1 MNRGVYVV
9 SLIFIAVVVGV
20 PLITVG
26 LDPQG
31 SLYDLFRLGIDL
43 EGGTSLIY
51 ELRPPSPDA
60 EPPLA
65 TEAKRVILGRIDPQ
79 GTRGYI
85 VRPIGKRR
93 LEIVLPGRRTEL
105 KVMSVE
111 ALTEADLKAGAA
123 QASEELKAFAGGSR
137 LVIRL
142 KPPLYL
148 DDVRNR
154 IQEETRQGPA
164 GEAPAWRVL
173 GAKASGD
180 QYEEIAVWL
189 TLTPSDKEGIA
200 RWEDLIR
207 RALRTQRD
215 VSRVKR
221 LVKQAG
227 FLEFRIVADRVKD
240 RDKANFDRLV
250 RLKQA
255 GQPPDNPRY
264 RWYPMKK
271 GYERYRDGALD
282 AWNFVYVVDEETKT
296 VEVLVDVGD
305 GQDVTGQDL
314 SRARGDTQDG
324 YPIVHFWM
332 EPKAEARFAR
342 LTQPENKGRQLGIIL
357 DDVIQSAPVLRA
369 QLSKGGIIEGYANNV
384 RERDDVVTIL
394 NSGQLAA
401 SLGDPIAERTVGPE
415 LGRDNIEKGMKA
427 MIIGLALVVAFMA
440 VYYLFAGLV
449 ADVALM
455 LNLVLIVCI
464 MHWMHQSWTLPGIA
478 GLILTMGMAVDANVL
493 IYERLREEKGREGSL
508 GFALKRAYSRAFR
521 TILDSN
527 LTTLIPA
534 FILLLPQLAT
544 EEVKGFA
551 IVIIV
556 GILSSMFA
564 ALIVTRMIFETVI
577 GFGVVKKMTMLQLF
591 RAPNI
596 NWMRLAR
603 VAIVVSGVLVLAGA
617 IAFYKRGDS
626 KYDIEFTGGTQVELA
641 LRVPQGQS
649 EVGIEEV
656 RRRVTAALGPGATVQ
671 ELQYEQSAIRHE
683 EGAETSARLNRFL
696 ISVATSAGAAAN
708 EASVK
713 ASLSDAFV
721 ELRPESRTGAAEA
734 RASEITEDLI
744 RTRLLET
751 KATAVG
757 VTPGPESPE
766 ATAGVRFIPPEY
778 RQYFGKIRLAVTLAP
793 PRTLQEV
800 RRRIDVFLRDRYPN
814 LTNTLYRVDG
824 VRAAERA
831 AEYVSCEVWIA
842 EDFKGSRGNMPAPTF
857 WTEVVRSSLGAEE
870 AFASTTSFEP
880 TMAAEAWNKAVIAI
894 VFSLLAIILYMWF
907 RFAKAGYGVAAVVAL
922 VHDVFITLGAVA
934 CTAAVAAWWTGNPL
948 LITDMRIN
956 LPMVGAFLTLIGYS
970 VNDTV
975 VVFDRIRENR
985 GKFGELS
992 VDVVNRSI
1000 NQTLSRT
1007 IWTSATTIVTVA
1019 VLYVLGGTASTVHGF
1034 SFVLTL
1040 GIVVGTYSS
1049 VAIAS
1054 PLLVLR
1060 GYLFRVYVWAFPV
1073 LGFLVLG
1080 YYAAVWQSP
1089 QQFFGT
1095 WVGWVWAGVQ
1105 IAWIVLV
1112 TWALWAYAYG
1122 RPWGL
1127 KEKAPWLATVLAVL
1141 GLLMVPALVVF
1152 CLLLL
1157 FMPKEMVWEAPAA
1170 VRILT
1175 TLPASYALYQ
1185 LVWGTTRQKPQK
1197 K

>member
-20 PLITVG
+20 PLIVIGT
-26 LDPQG
+26 DPQG

-60 EPPLA
+60 DPPSA
-65 TEAKRVILGRIDPQ
+65 TEAKQVILGRIDPQ

-85 VRPIGKRR
+85 VRPIGERR

-105 KVMSVE
+105 KVMRVE
-111 ALTEADLKAGAA
+111 PVTEADLAA
-123 QASEELKAFAGGSR
+123 MARPPEDQQAFVGGCR
-137 LVIRL
+137 LMIRL

-154 IQEETRQGPA
+154 IQEEFRQSGA
-164 GEAPAWRVL
+164 DQASAWRVV

-189 TLTPSDKEGIA
+189 PIAPSDKEGIA
-200 RWEDLIR
+200 RWEELIQ

-240 RDKANFDRLV
+240 RDKANFDRIV

-255 GQPPDNPRY
+255 GHAPDNPRY

-324 YPIVHFWM
+324 YPIVRFWM

-369 QLSKGGIIEGYANNV
+369 QLSKGGIIEGYANKV

-415 LGRDNIEKGMKA
+415 LGRDNIEKGTKA
-427 MIIGLALVVAFMA
+427 MIIGLALVVVFIAG
-440 VYYLFAGLV
+440 YYLFAGIV
-449 ADVALM
+449 ADIGLL
-455 LNLVLIVCI
+455 LNLTLIVCI

-478 GLILTMGMAVDANVL
+478 GLILTMGMSVDANVL
-493 IYERLREEKGREGSL
+493 IFERLREEKGREGSL

-521 TILDSN
+521 TILDAN
-527 LTTLIPA
+527 ITTLIPA

-556 GILSSMFA
+556 GILSSMFV

-577 GFGVVKKMTMLQLF
+577 GFGVVKKMTMLQLV
-591 RAPNI
+591 RSPNV

-603 VAIVVSGVLVLAGA
+603 PAIVVSGVLVLAGA
-617 IAFYKRGDS
+617 IAFYNRDDS

-683 EGAETSARLNRFL
+683 EGEETSRRLNRFL
-696 ISVATSAGAAAN
+696 ISVAASAGAAAN

-713 ASLSDAFV
+713 AALTDTFGD
-721 ELRPESRTGAAEA
+721 LRPESRTGEAEA
-734 RASEITEDLI
+734 RVSEITEDLI
-744 RTRLLET
+744 RARLLET
-751 KATAVG
+751 KTTAIG

-766 ATAGVRFIPPEY
+766 TTAGVRFIPPAY
-778 RQYFGKIRLAVTLAP
+778 RQYLGKIRLAVTLAP

-831 AEYVSCEVWIA
+831 GEYDSCEVWIA
-842 EDFKGSRGNMPAPTF
+842 EDFNGSRGNMPAPAF
-857 WTEVVRSSLGAEE
+857 WTDVARLSLGAEE

-894 VFSLLAIILYMWF
+894 VFSMLAIILYMWF
-907 RFAKAGYGVAAVVAL
+907 RFAKVGYGVAAVAAL
-922 VHDVFITLGAVA
+922 VHDVFIALGAVA
-934 CTAAVAAWWTGNPL
+934 CTAAVAAWWTGNPF

-970 VNDTV
+970 LNDTI

-1007 IWTSATTIVTVA
+1007 IWTSLTTLVVVG
-1019 VLYVLGGTASTVHGF
+1019 VLYMRGGTASTLHGF
-1034 SFVLTL
+1034 SFVLML
-1040 GIVVGTYSS
+1040 GILVGTYSS

-1054 PLLVLR
+1054 SILVLR
-1060 GYLFRVYVWAFPV
+1060 GYLFRAYTWAFPIFGL
-1073 LGFLVLG
+1073 LGLG
-1080 YYAAVWQSP
+1080 YYAAVRQSP
-1089 QQFFGT
+1089 LEFFGT
-1095 WVGWVWAGVQ
+1095 WVGWVWTGTQ
-1105 IAWIVLV
+1105 ILWIVLA
-1112 TWALWAYAYG
+1112 TWALWAFAYE

-1127 KEKAPWLATVLAVL
+1127 KEKAPWLATALAVL
-1141 GLLMVPALVVF
+1141 GLLMVPASVVF
-1152 CLLLL
+1152 CLLML
-1157 FMPKEMVWEAPAA
+1157 FAGWVGPA
-1170 VRILT
+1170 VSNVLM
-1175 TLPASYALYQ
+1175 TLPVSYALYQ
-1185 LVWGTTRQKPQK
+1185 LVWGTARQKPRK

>member
-20 PLITVG
+20 PLILIGT
-26 LDPQG
+26 DPQG
-31 SLYDLFRLGIDL
+31 SLSDLFRLGIDL

-85 VRPIGKRR
+85 VRPVGKRR

-123 QASEELKAFAGGSR
+123 QAPEELEPFAGGSR

-154 IQEETRQGPA
+154 IQEETRQGLV

-189 TLTPSDKEGIA
+189 PLTPSDKEGIA
-200 RWEDLIR
+200 RWEDLIQ

-240 RDKANFDRLV
+240 RDKANFDHIV

-255 GQPPDNPRY
+255 GHPPDNPRY

-271 GYERYRDGALD
+271 GYGRYRDGALD
-282 AWNFVYVVDEETKT
+282 AWNFVYVVDEETQT

-314 SRARGDTQDG
+314 SRARGDTDDDG
-324 YPIVHFWM
+324 YPAVRFWM

-342 LTQPENKGRQLGIIL
+342 LTRPENKGRQLAIIL
-357 DDVIQSAPVLRA
+357 DDVIQSAPVLKA
-369 QLSKGGIIEGYANNV
+369 QLSKGGIISGYRNNV
-384 RERDDVVTIL
+384 RERDEVVTIL

-415 LGRDNIEKGMKA
+415 LGRDNVEKGTKA
-427 MIIGLALVVAFMA
+427 MLVGLALVVVFMA

-449 ADVALM
+449 ADFALM
-455 LNLVLIVCI
+455 LNLALIVCI

-478 GLILTMGMAVDANVL
+478 GLILTMGMSVDANVL
-493 IYERLREEKGREGSL
+493 IFERLREEKGREGSL

-521 TILDSN
+521 TILDAN
-527 LTTLIPA
+527 VTTLIPA

-544 EEVKGFA
+544 EEVRGFA
-551 IVIIV
+551 IVIVV
-556 GILSSMFA
+556 GILTSMFV
-564 ALIVTRMIFETVI
+564 ALIVTRMIFEGALKI
-577 GFGVVKKMTMLQLF
+577 GLVKQIKMF
-591 RAPNI
+591 RLIRSPNV

-603 VAIVVSGVLVLAGA
+603 PAIVISGVLVLVGA
-617 IAFYKRGDS
+617 IAFFKRGDS

-656 RRRVTAALGPGATVQ
+656 RRRVTSALGPGATVQ
-671 ELQYEQSAIRHE
+671 KLQYEQAGVRHVEGE
-683 EGAETSARLNRFL
+683 EAAPRLNRFL
-696 ISVATSAGAAAN
+696 ISVSSSSGGAAAN
-708 EASVK
+708 ETTVK
-713 ASLSDAFV
+713 AALTETFAD
-721 ELRPESRTGAAEA
+721 LRPESRTGEA
-734 RASEITEDLI
+734 DVKASEITEDLL
-744 RTRLLET
+744 RGVLLGA
-751 KATAVG
+751 KAPGAG
-757 VTPGPESPE
+757 GAEKAAGPEAE
-766 ATAGVRFIPPEY
+766 GGVRFIPPAY
-778 RQYFGKIRLAVTLAP
+778 RQYLGKIRLVVNLAP
-793 PRTLQEV
+793 PRTLQEI

-814 LTNTLYRVDG
+814 LTGTLYRVEG
-824 VRAAERA
+824 VRPGERA
-831 AEYVSCEVWIA
+831 GEYASCEVWIA
-842 EDFKGSRGNMPAPTF
+842 EDFKGSRGNMPAPAF
-857 WTEVVRSSLGAEE
+857 WTDMARLSLGAEE

-894 VFSLLAIILYMWF
+894 VFSLIAIVLYMWF
-907 RFAKAGYGVAAVVAL
+907 RFAKVGYGVAAVAAL

-1007 IWTSATTIVTVA
+1007 IWTSLTTLVVVGI
-1019 VLYVLGGTASTVHGF
+1019 LYMRGGTASTIHGF

-1040 GIVVGTYSS
+1040 GVIVGTYSS
-1049 VAIAS
+1049 MAIAS
-1054 PLLVLR
+1054 PILVLR

-1105 IAWIVLV
+1105 IAWIVLA
-1112 TWALWAYAYG
+1112 TWALWAFAYK

-1127 KEKAPWLATVLAVL
+1127 KEKAPWLATALAGL

-1152 CLLLL
+1152 CLLML
-1157 FMPKEMVWEAPAA
+1157 FAPERTAWAGPAA
-1170 VRILT
+1170 VRALT

-1185 LVWGTTRQKPQK
+1185 LVWGAAPRK

>member
-9 SLIFIAVVVGV
+9 SLIFIAVVVGI
-20 PLITVG
+20 PLIVIGT
-26 LDPQG
+26 DPQG

-60 EPPLA
+60 SPPSA
-65 TEAKRVILGRIDPQ
+65 AEAKHVILGRIDPQ

-123 QASEELKAFAGGSR
+123 QAPEEVKPFAGGSR

-154 IQEETRQGPA
+154 IQEESRQGTP
-164 GEAPAWRVL
+164 GEATAWRVL

-189 TLTPSDKEGIA
+189 PLVPSDKEGIA
-200 RWEDLIR
+200 RWEDLIQ

-250 RLKQA
+250 RLKQD
-255 GQPPDNPRY
+255 GHPPDNPRY

-282 AWNFVYVVDEETKT
+282 AWNFVYVVDKETKT

-357 DDVIQSAPVLRA
+357 DDVVQSAPVLKA

-415 LGRDNIEKGMKA
+415 LGRDNIERGMKA
-427 MIIGLALVVAFMA
+427 MAIGLALVVAFMA
-440 VYYLFAGLV
+440 GYYLFAGIV
-449 ADVALM
+449 ADIALL
-455 LNLVLIVCI
+455 LNLLLIICI

-564 ALIVTRMIFETVI
+564 ALIVARMILE
-577 GFGVVKKMTMLQLF
+577 GALALGLAKKMTMLQLF

-617 IAFYKRGDS
+617 IAFYKRGGD

-641 LRVPQGQS
+641 LRVPKGQS

-656 RRRVTAALGPGATVQ
+656 RRRVTAALGLGATVQ

-683 EGAETSARLNRFL
+683 EGAEASLRLNRFL

-713 ASLSDAFV
+713 ASLSDAFA
-721 ELRPESRTGAAEA
+721 ELRPESRTGEAEA

-744 RTRLLET
+744 RARLLET
-751 KATAVG
+751 KATAAG
-757 VTPGPESPE
+757 VTPGPESPQ
-766 ATAGVRFIPPEY
+766 TAGVRFIPPAY

-831 AEYVSCEVWIA
+831 AEYDSCEVWIA
-842 EDFKGSRGNMPAPTF
+842 EDFKGSRGNMPAPAF
-857 WTEVVRSSLGAEE
+857 WTDVVRSSLGAEE

-894 VFSLLAIILYMWF
+894 VFSMLAIILYMWF

-922 VHDVFITLGAVA
+922 IHDVFITLGAVA

-1007 IWTSATTIVTVA
+1007 IWTSATTIVVVA

-1040 GIVVGTYSS
+1040 GIVIGTYSS

-1054 PLLVLR
+1054 PILVLR
-1060 GYLFRVYVWAFPV
+1060 GYLFRAYVWAFPV

-1105 IAWIVLV
+1105 IAWIVLA
-1112 TWALWAYAYG
+1112 TWALWAFAYE

-1127 KEKAPWLATVLAVL
+1127 KEKAPWLATALAVV
-1141 GLLMVPALVVF
+1141 GLLMVPAMVVF
-1152 CLLLL
+1152 CLLML
-1157 FMPKEMVWEAPAA
+1157 FAPERTGWAGPAA
-1170 VRILT
+1170 VRALT

-1185 LVWGTTRQKPQK
+1185 LVWGTARQQPRK

>member
-1 MNRGVYVV
+1 
-9 SLIFIAVVVGV
+9 VG
-20 PLITVG
+20 
-26 LDPQG
+26 
-31 SLYDLFRLGIDL
+31 
-43 EGGTSLIY
+43 E
-51 ELRPPSPDA
+51 
-60 EPPLA
+60 
-65 TEAKRVILGRIDPQ
+65 
-79 GTRGYI
+79 
-85 VRPIGKRR
+85 RR

-111 ALTEADLKAGAA
+111 ALTEADLKGGTA
-123 QASEELKAFAGGSR
+123 QAPEELKPFAGGSR

-154 IQEETRQGPA
+154 IQEESRQGMP
-164 GEAPAWRVL
+164 GEAPAWRVV

-189 TLTPSDKEGIA
+189 PLTPTDKEGIA
-200 RWEDLIR
+200 RWEELIQ

-240 RDKANFDRLV
+240 RDKANFDRIV

-255 GQPPDNPRY
+255 GHSPDNPRY

-271 GYERYRDGALD
+271 GYERHKEGSLD
-282 AWNFVYVVDEETKT
+282 AWNFIYVVDEETKT

-314 SRARGDTQDG
+314 SGARGDTQDG
-324 YPIVHFWM
+324 YPIVSFRM

-342 LTQPENKGRQLGIIL
+342 LTQPENKDRQLAIIL

-369 QLSKGGIIEGYANNV
+369 QLSKGGIIEGYKNNV

-415 LGRDNIEKGMKA
+415 LGRDNIEKGTRA
-427 MIIGLALVVAFMA
+427 MIIGLTLVVAFMV
-440 VYYLFAGLV
+440 VYYLFAGVV
-449 ADVALM
+449 ADMALM
-455 LNLVLIVCI
+455 LNLTLIVCI

-478 GLILTMGMAVDANVL
+478 GLVLTMGMSVDANVL
-493 IYERLREEKGREGSL
+493 IFERLREEKGREGSL

-527 LTTLIPA
+527 VTTLIPA

-544 EEVKGFA
+544 EEVRGFA

-556 GILSSMFA
+556 GILTSMFA
-564 ALIVTRMIFETVI
+564 ALIVTRMVFETVI
-577 GFGVVKKMTMLQLF
+577 GLGIVKKMTMLQLF

-596 NWMRLAR
+596 NWMRLVR
-603 VAIVVSGVLVLAGA
+603 PAIVVSGVLVLAGA

-641 LRVPQGQS
+641 LKVPQGQDKIP
-649 EVGIEEV
+649 IEGV
-656 RRRVTAALGPGATVQ
+656 RRRVASALGLGATVQ
-671 ELQYEQSAIRHE
+671 ELQYEQAGVQHV
-683 EGAETSARLNRFL
+683 EGEETSPRLNRFL
-696 ISVATSAGAAAN
+696 ISVSSASGGAAAN
-708 EASVK
+708 GATVK
-713 ASLSDAFV
+713 AALTEAFAD
-721 ELRPESRTGAAEA
+721 LRPESRTGEA
-734 RASEITEDLI
+734 DVKASEITEDLI
-744 RTRLLET
+744 RGMLLGA
-751 KATAVG
+751 KAPAAG
-757 VTPGPESPE
+757 EAEKAAGPESE
-766 ATAGVRFIPPEY
+766 GGVRFIPPEY
-778 RQYFGKIRLAVTLAP
+778 RQYLGKVRLVIDLRP
-793 PRTLQEV
+793 PRTLQEI
-800 RRRIDVFLRDRYPN
+800 RRRIDVFLRDRYSN
-814 LTNTLYRVDG
+814 LISTLYRVDG
-824 VRAAERA
+824 ARPGERA
-831 AEYVSCEVWIA
+831 GEYASCEVWIA
-842 EDFKGSRGNMPAPTF
+842 EDFKGSRGNMSAPAF
-857 WTEVVRSSLGAEE
+857 WTDVVRSSLGAEE
-870 AFASTTSFEP
+870 AFASTTSFER

-992 VDVVNRSI
+992 VEVVNRSI

-1007 IWTSATTIVTVA
+1007 IWTSLTTFVVVA
-1019 VLYVLGGTASTVHGF
+1019 VLYVRGGTASTLHGF

-1040 GIVVGTYSS
+1040 GIIVGTYSS

-1054 PLLVLR
+1054 PILVQR
-1060 GYLFRVYVWAFPV
+1060 GYLFRIYVWAFPV

-1095 WVGWVWAGVQ
+1095 WVGWAWAGVQ
-1105 IAWIVLV
+1105 ILWIVLA
-1112 TWALWAYAYG
+1112 TWALWAFAYK

-1127 KEKAPWLATVLAVL
+1127 KEKAPWLATALAGL
-1141 GLLMVPALVVF
+1141 GLLMVPAMVVF
-1152 CLLLL
+1152 CLLML
-1157 FMPKEMVWEAPAA
+1157 FAPERTAWAGPAA
-1170 VRILT
+1170 VRALT
-1175 TLPASYALYQ
+1175 TLPASYALYR
-1185 LVWGTTRQKPQK
+1185 LVWGTASQKR
-1197 K
+1197 

>member
-1 MNRGVYVV
+1 MK
-9 SLIFIAVVVGV
+9 
-20 PLITVG
+20 
-26 LDPQG
+26 PQ
-31 SLYDLFRLGIDL
+31 
-43 EGGTSLIY
+43 
-51 ELRPPSPDA
+51 
-60 EPPLA
+60 
-65 TEAKRVILGRIDPQ
+65 
-79 GTRGYI
+79 
-85 VRPIGKRR
+85 
-93 LEIVLPGRRTEL
+93 
-105 KVMSVE
+105 
-111 ALTEADLKAGAA
+111 
-123 QASEELKAFAGGSR
+123 
-137 LVIRL
+137 
-142 KPPLYL
+142 
-148 DDVRNR
+148 
-154 IQEETRQGPA
+154 
-164 GEAPAWRVL
+164 
-173 GAKASGD
+173 
-180 QYEEIAVWL
+180 
-189 TLTPSDKEGIA
+189 
-200 RWEDLIR
+200 
-207 RALRTQRD
+207 
-215 VSRVKR
+215 
-221 LVKQAG
+221 
-227 FLEFRIVADRVKD
+227 
-240 RDKANFDRLV
+240 
-250 RLKQA
+250 
-255 GQPPDNPRY
+255 
-264 RWYPMKK
+264 
-271 GYERYRDGALD
+271 
-282 AWNFVYVVDEETKT
+282 
-296 VEVLVDVGD
+296 
-305 GQDVTGQDL
+305 
-314 SRARGDTQDG
+314 
-324 YPIVHFWM
+324 
-332 EPKAEARFAR
+332 AEARLAR
-342 LTQPENKGRQLGIIL
+342 LTKKENYERALAIIL
-357 DDVIQSAPVLRA
+357 DDVIQSAPTLGGRTSKE
-369 QLSKGGIIEGYANNV
+369 QYQPLSKGGVIIGYRGNL

-427 MIIGLALVVAFMA
+427 MAIGLALVVAFMA
-440 VYYLFAGLV
+440 VYYLFAGVV
-449 ADVALM
+449 ADIALM
-455 LNLVLIVCI
+455 LNLTLIVCI
-464 MHWMHQSWTLPGIA
+464 MHWMHQAWTLPGIA
-478 GLILTMGMAVDANVL
+478 GLVLTMGMAVDANVL

-527 LTTLIPA
+527 VTTLIPA

-556 GILSSMFA
+556 GILTSMFA
-564 ALIVTRMIFETVI
+564 ALVVTRMIFETVI
-577 GFGVVKKMTMLQLF
+577 GFGIVKKMTMLQLF

-617 IAFYKRGDS
+617 IAFYKRGRD

-656 RRRVTAALGPGATVQ
+656 RRRVTAALGLGATVQ

-683 EGAETSARLNRFL
+683 EGEEASPRLNRFL

-713 ASLSDAFV
+713 ASLSDAFA

-744 RTRLLET
+744 RSRLLET
-751 KATAVG
+751 KATAAG
-757 VTPGPESPE
+757 VTPGPESP
-766 ATAGVRFIPPEY
+766 AAAGVRYIPPEY
-778 RQYFGKIRLAVTLAP
+778 RPYFGKIRLAVTLAP

-800 RRRIDVFLRDRYPN
+800 RRRIDGLLRDRYKDSN
-814 LTNTLYRVDG
+814 LTSTLYRVDG

-831 AEYVSCEVWIA
+831 GEYDSCEVWIA
-842 EDFKGSRGNMPAPTF
+842 EDFKGSRGNMPAPAF
-857 WTEVVRSSLGAEE
+857 WTDVVRSSLGAEE
-870 AFASTTSFEP
+870 AFASTTSFER
-880 TMAAEAWNKAVIAI
+880 TMATEAWDKAVIAI

-1054 PLLVLR
+1054 PILVLR
-1060 GYLFRVYVWAFPV
+1060 GYLFRAYVWAFPV

-1095 WVGWVWAGVQ
+1095 WVGWVWASVQ
-1105 IAWIVLV
+1105 ITWIVLA
-1112 TWALWAYAYG
+1112 TWALWAFAYD

-1127 KEKAPWLATVLAVL
+1127 KEKAPWLATALAVL
-1141 GLLMVPALVVF
+1141 GLLMVPAMVVF
-1152 CLLLL
+1152 CLLML
-1157 FMPKEMVWEAPAA
+1157 FAPERTAWAGPAA

-1175 TLPASYALYQ
+1175 TLPATYVLCRLA
-1185 LVWGTTRQKPQK
+1185 WGTARQKPQK

>member
-20 PLITVG
+20 PLILIGT
-26 LDPQG
+26 DPQG
-31 SLYDLFRLGIDL
+31 SFYDLFRLGIDL

-65 TEAKRVILGRIDPQ
+65 TEAKRIILGRIDAQ

-85 VRPIGKRR
+85 VRPVGKRR

-105 KVMSVE
+105 KVLSVE
-111 ALTEADLKAGAA
+111 ALTEADLKTGAD
-123 QASEELKAFAGGSR
+123 QAPEELKPFAGGSR

-154 IQEETRQGPA
+154 IQEETRQGLV
-164 GEAPAWRVL
+164 GEAPLWRVL

-189 TLTPSDKEGIA
+189 PFAPTDKEAIA
-200 RWEDLIR
+200 RWKNLIQ

-255 GQPPDNPRY
+255 GHPPDNPRY

-282 AWNFVYVVDEETKT
+282 AWNFVYVVDEETQT

-305 GQDVTGQDL
+305 GQNVTGQDL
-314 SRARGDTQDG
+314 SRARGDSQDG
-324 YPIVHFWM
+324 YPIVRFWM
-332 EPKAEARFAR
+332 DPKAEARFAR
-342 LTQPENKGRQLGIIL
+342 LTKPENKGRQLAIIL
-357 DDVIQSAPVLRA
+357 DDVIQSSPVLRA
-369 QLSKGGIIEGYANNV
+369 QLSKGGIIEGYKNKV

-415 LGRDNIEKGMKA
+415 LGRDNIEKGTKA
-427 MIIGLALVVAFMA
+427 MLIGLALVVVFMA
-440 VYYLFAGLV
+440 AYYLFAGLV
-449 ADVALM
+449 ADVALL
-455 LNLVLIVCI
+455 LNLALVVCI
-464 MHWMHQSWTLPGIA
+464 MHWMHQAWTLPGIA
-478 GLILTMGMAVDANVL
+478 GLILTMGMSVDANVL
-493 IYERLREEKGREGSL
+493 IFERLREEKGREGSL

-521 TILDSN
+521 TILDAN
-527 LTTLIPA
+527 ITTLIPA

-556 GILSSMFA
+556 GILSSMFV
-564 ALIVTRMIFETVI
+564 ALIVTRMIFE
-577 GFGVVKKMTMLQLF
+577 GALKSGLVKQIKMFQLV
-591 RAPNI
+591 RVPNV

-603 VAIVVSGVLVLAGA
+603 PAIVVSGVLVLAGA
-617 IAFYKRGDS
+617 IAFYNRGDS

-656 RRRVTAALGPGATVQ
+656 RRRVTAALGLGATVQ
-671 ELQYEQSAIRHE
+671 ELQYEQAGARRE
-683 EGAETSARLNRFL
+683 EGEKTSPRLNRFL
-696 ISVATSAGAAAN
+696 ISVSSASGGAAAN
-708 EASVK
+708 ETTVK
-713 ASLSDAFV
+713 AALTEAFV
-721 ELRPESRTGAAEA
+721 DLQPESRTGEA
-734 RASEITEDLI
+734 DVKASEITEDLI
-744 RTRLLET
+744 RAHLLET
-751 KATAVG
+751 KATAAG
-757 VTPGPESPE
+757 LAPGPESPQ
-766 ATAGVRFIPPEY
+766 TAGVRFIPPAY
-778 RQYFGKIRLAVTLAP
+778 RQYLGKIRLALTLTP

-814 LTNTLYRVDG
+814 LTSTLYRVEG
-824 VRAAERA
+824 VRPGERA
-831 AEYVSCEVWIA
+831 GEYASCEVWIA
-842 EDFKGSRGNMPAPTF
+842 EDFKGLRGNMSVPAF
-857 WTEVVRSSLGAEE
+857 WTDVARSSLGAEE

-894 VFSLLAIILYMWF
+894 VFSMIAIVLYMWF
-907 RFAKAGYGVAAVVAL
+907 RFAKAGYGVAAVTAL

-970 VNDTV
+970 LNDTI

-992 VDVVNRSI
+992 VNVVNRSI

-1007 IWTSATTIVTVA
+1007 IWTSLTTLVVVA
-1019 VLYVLGGTASTVHGF
+1019 VLYFRGGTASTLHGF
-1034 SFVLTL
+1034 SFVLTF
-1040 GIVVGTYSS
+1040 GVIVGTYSS
-1049 VAIAS
+1049 MAIAS
-1054 PLLVLR
+1054 PTLVLR
-1060 GYLFRVYVWAFPV
+1060 GYLFRAYAWAYPI
-1073 LGFLVLG
+1073 LGLLVLG

-1089 QQFFGT
+1089 LEFFGT
-1095 WVGWVWAGVQ
+1095 WVGWAWVGAQ
-1105 IAWIVLV
+1105 ILWIVLA

-1127 KEKAPWLATVLAVL
+1127 KEKAPWLATALAGL
-1141 GLLMVPALVVF
+1141 GLLMVPAMVVF
-1152 CLLLL
+1152 CLLML
-1157 FMPKEMVWEAPAA
+1157 FAPEKTAWAGPAA
-1170 VRILT
+1170 IRALT
-1175 TLPASYALYQ
+1175 TLPVSYALYR
-1185 LVWGTTRQKPQK
+1185 LVWGTVSEKR
-1197 K
+1197 